1 MFKKGRII
9 SHRGIHDN
17 IKIFENTKEAIK
29 LAKDKNYIIEIDIHL
44 TKDNQIIVFHDY
56 NTKRI
61 TKKDMIIEESN
72 YNDLNKQNIIHI
84 PLLKEI
90 LKLINGKVPLLIE
103 IKQENKVGKLE
114 QNLMN
119 ILKDYKGDYA
129 IQSFNPFCIYWFKKH
144 RKDYIRGQLL
154 TNKYNYN
161 FITNLIY
168 EHMIFNIFTKP
179 DFISY
184 NIKGLPNKTISKSRK
199 KLVVLGWTIKTKE
212 ELKKYENYCDNFI
225 CDNIF
230 EEVLYENK

>member
-119 ILKDYKGDYA
+119 ILKDYKGEYA
-129 IQSFNPFCIYWFKKH
+129 IQSFNPKVLYWFKRNYPNIK
-144 RKDYIRGQLL
+144 RGQLSCKYQ
-154 TNKYNYN
+154 NKKIPKIEKYILSNMLFN
-161 FITNLIY
+161 FIT
-168 EHMIFNIFTKP
+168 KP
-179 DFISY
+179 NFISY
-184 NIKGLPNKTISKSRK
+184 KYNELSIKKIRKYQNKNIT
-199 KLVVLGWTIKTKE
+199 VLAWTITNKQDYN
-212 ELKKYENYCDNFI
+212 KYIKLYDNLI
-225 CDNIF
+225 CEKII
-230 EEVLYENK
+230 

>member
-9 SHRGIHDN
+9 YHRGIHDN

-119 ILKDYKGDYA
+119 ILKDYKGEYA
-129 IQSFNPFCIYWFKKH
+129 IQSFNPKVLYWFKRNYPNIK
-144 RKDYIRGQLL
+144 RGQLSCKYK
-154 TNKYNYN
+154 NKKIPKTEKYILSNMLFN
-161 FITNLIY
+161 FIT
-168 EHMIFNIFTKP
+168 KP
-179 DFISY
+179 NFISY
-184 NIKGLPNKTISKSRK
+184 KYNELSIKKIRKYQNKNIK
-199 KLVVLGWTIKTKE
+199 VLAWTITNKQDYN
-212 ELKKYENYCDNFI
+212 KYIKLYDNLICEKFI
-225 CDNIF
+225 
-230 EEVLYENK
+230 

>member
-61 TKKDMIIEESN
+61 TKKDMIIEEFN

-119 ILKDYKGDYA
+119 ILKDYKGEYA
-129 IQSFNPFCIYWFKKH
+129 IQSFNPKVLYWFKRNYPNIK
-144 RKDYIRGQLL
+144 RGQLSCKYK
-154 TNKYNYN
+154 NKKIPKTEKYILSNMLFN
-161 FITNLIY
+161 FIT
-168 EHMIFNIFTKP
+168 KP
-179 DFISY
+179 NFISY
-184 NIKGLPNKTISKSRK
+184 KYNELSIKKIRKYQNKNIK
-199 KLVVLGWTIKTKE
+199 VLAWTITNKQDYN
-212 ELKKYENYCDNFI
+212 KYIKLYDNLICEKFI
-225 CDNIF
+225 
-230 EEVLYENK
+230 